1 MELEE
6 IQATWAQ
13 MGEKLEQQKKLTDKI
28 ILQMTQQRYR
38 AKFSKISIYESVGA
52 AICYAMAFYILVHFG
67 KLDTWYLVLS
77 GIFTILFLFLLP
89 FLVLRSLANIQ
100 GINVGNSTYK
110 ETLVHFTKAK
120 DRLLWLQR
128 LGIYLNFLLLF
139 SMLPVFGKIMGNK
152 DIFITDGTWVWY
164 AIGMGIFLVFFSKW
178 GYGCYKSITKSAEHI
193 LKEME

>member
-13 MGEKLEQQKKLTDKI
+13 MGEKLEHQKKLTDKI

-38 AKFSKISIYESVGA
+38 AKFSKISIYESIGA
-52 AICYAMAFYILVHFG
+52 AICYVMAFYILVHFG

-77 GIFTILFLFLLP
+77 GIFTVLFLFILP
-89 FLVLRSLANIQ
+89 FLVLRSLVNLQ
-100 GINVGNSTYK
+100 GINVANSNYK
-110 ETLVHFTKAK
+110 ETLVNFTKAK

-139 SMLPVFGKIMGNK
+139 SILPVFGKIMGNK
-152 DIFITDGTWVWY
+152 DIFMTDSTWVWY
-164 AIGMGIFLVFFSKW
+164 VIGMGIFLVFFSKW
-178 GYGCYKSITKSAEHI
+178 GYGCYKSITKTAENI
-193 LKEME
+193 LQEME